1 MRTSGPVL
9 PYNRVLQRCIQAL
22 HLTFASFRF
31 LPVLLVLFVL
41 AACQSSS
48 VTDVLELDES
58 KVSGPA
64 VASETIG
71 EGETLVSLILH
82 RSGLQPLADLST
94 SYRNGSVLAA
104 QDFGGDQIKLT
115 IDDARGHGPSVAPFV
130 RTAMAQK
137 AQLLIVPGDVDSV
150 REAVSVTSGK
160 SIPIIALRS
169 EKTNAGN
176 RVYAVLQNG
185 LDSLIA
191 GINYAWGT
199 RQKIIVLVPSGEQ
212 ANHIAESIRK
222 AVPATV
228 QIIIHDQSQEP
239 KSAVKENAAILKA
252 ADTIAF
258 AGTDQSLIK
267 LATEIRGIEK
277 RGAPKIFIGR
287 QDLPISI
294 RNSPPFEGAL
304 IATLDT
310 SSLKLIDERY
320 QKAFG
325 QPMPLEAAHAYDI
338 IATAAGLVRVKGKD
352 GISKANLEIQSGFR
366 GATGLFRFRADGSV
380 ERLHGISK
388 VKKGKLVTV
397 QKVPK
402 VF

>member
-22 HLTFASFRF
+22 NQPFAAFRL
-31 LPVLLVLFVL
+31 LPVLLVLFAL

-64 VASETIG
+64 VPSETIG
-71 EGETLVSLILH
+71 EGETLISLILH

-94 SYRNGSVLAA
+94 YYRNGSVLAA

-115 IDDARGHGPSVAPFV
+115 IDDARGNGPSVAPFV
-130 RTAMAQK
+130 RNAMAQN
-137 AQLLIVPGDVDSV
+137 AQLLVIPGDVASV
-150 REAVSVTSGK
+150 REAVAVTSNK
-160 SIPIIALRS
+160 SVPIVALRS

-199 RQKIIVLVPSGEQ
+199 RQKILVLVPFGEQ
-212 ANHIAESIRK
+212 ATHVAETIRK

-228 QIIIHDQSQEP
+228 QIVIYNQNREP
-239 KSAVKENAAILKA
+239 KLSVAENSIILKA

-258 AGTDQSLIK
+258 AGTDQSLID
-267 LATEIRGIEK
+267 LASEIRKTDK

-287 QDLPISI
+287 QDWPDSI
-294 RNSPPFEGAL
+294 RNAPAFEGAV

-320 QKAFG
+320 QKAFS

-338 IATAAGLVRVKGKD
+338 IATAAGLIRIKGKD
-352 GISKANLEIQSGFR
+352 AISKANLELQSGFR

-380 ERLHGISK
+380 ERLYGISK